1 MVKHYQPCQLAG
13 AEGQFLFFFCCPSD
27 SFEYIFRQT
36 PILVYATIPAKSRLS
51 LDVLLSPACL
61 AHYSVREVIL
71 RRFIPARM
79 RD

>member
-1 MVKHYQPCQLAG
+1 MVEHYKPCQLAG
-13 AEGQFLFFFCCPSD
+13 AEGQSFFFVVSQTV
-27 SFEYIFRQT
+27 FKYIFFGQT
-36 PILVYATIPAKSRLS
+36 LILVYVTIPAKSRLS